1 MLPLASPL
9 LNMDVLDVCIVLMCM
24 VHLQEVQMLIKD
36 LAFDTGLV
44 RSERALKP
52 ADPGRDDV

>member
-1 MLPLASPL
+1 
-9 LNMDVLDVCIVLMCM
+9 
-24 VHLQEVQMLIKD
+24 MLIKD

-52 ADPGRDDV
+52 ADPGPDDV